1 MTPPK
6 TIGQWLI
13 MVIILGGLIAVG
25 VAAAQF
31 FGFPIPQL
39 FWTLLWIVAGVS
51 LLILVVKFLL
61 SLGGSE

>member
-1 MTPPK
+1 
-6 TIGQWLI
+6 